1 MGNENTEK
9 TLSYEEA
16 VAQLEQIVR
25 QMESGSL
32 TLQESVQSYEKGIAL
47 IKFCEGELEK
57 YEKLI
62 GELSGGQAAGENG
75 GEF

>member
-16 VAQLEQIVR
+16 VAQLEQLVR
-25 QMESGSL
+25 QMESGNL
-32 TLQESVQSYEKGIAL
+32 TLQESIQSYEKGISL
-47 IKFCEGELEK
+47 IKFCESELDK
-57 YEKLI
+57 YEKIIEQL
-62 GELSGGQAAGENG
+62 GGGKPAEDSD

>member
-16 VAQLEQIVR
+16 VAQLEQLVR
-25 QMESGSL
+25 QMESGNL
-32 TLQESVQSYEKGIAL
+32 TLQESVQSYEKGISL
-47 IKFCEGELEK
+47 IKFCESELDK
-57 YEKLI
+57 YEKIIEQL
-62 GELSGGQAAGENG
+62 GGGKPAEESD

>member
-16 VAQLEQIVR
+16 VAQLEQLVR
-25 QMESGSL
+25 QMESGNL
-32 TLQESVQSYEKGIAL
+32 TLQESIQSYEKGISL
-47 IKFCEGELEK
+47 IKFCESELDK
-57 YEKLI
+57 YEKIIEQL
-62 GELSGGQAAGENG
+62 GGGKPAEESD